1 MILAQN
7 HQQPLNGNKM
17 KKLYYIFFVVLA
29 FAKADTLTAQNYQQH
44 TVDKGETVT
53 SISEKYNIAASELLA
68 LNPDAKN
75 GIKQG
80 AILLI
85 PADSKLLTQKKIA
98 RYKTHKVKRK
108 ETLYT
113 LAKEYGV
120 TILDIKEANKQLYNT
135 ALNRGSEIRIPVF
148 EKVQI
153 APKTVATR
161 EFPVMAKDTVLDNVI
176 EGKHL
181 VKEKEGLFRIAIQ
194 YKTTIDN
201 LKKMNPDLG
210 GLKPGMLINVPVVA
224 QKEISDLVDY
234 QVPSKMGMY
243 SLTRMTGL
251 SRDSLITLNPGLKDG
266 LKAGMTIKIPNKI
279 AADSLNVFT
288 GDYATVNLL
297 DSINNYRPQRMAVML
312 PLSLHKI
319 NDEFENRDQLLEDKT
334 ARIAVDFLA
343 GMQVARDS
351 ALSLGLQV
359 EYDVFDTQKSKD
371 KTLSILNSNDFT
383 IYNSVIGPLMSANVV
398 EVAKQLR
405 SDDIPVISPL
415 TNTDVRLYKN
425 LFQSRPDDQ
434 LLKDRLKQFLKSY
447 ATGKNVIIVTDN
459 TKPELRREFSAL
471 LPAAQVLVPD
481 SKKNYIYSLNY
492 IKALKPE
499 IENVI
504 ILAVDNVGF
513 ITDAVTNYSAK
524 TDTHRITMFGME
536 SFEEMGLPNTRLSQ
550 LHYTFPQMHKDA
562 DENHSFI
569 KRYELKH
576 GITPNKYVTRGFDI
590 AMDVILRQA
599 SSTSMFESAGKDG
612 ATRMS
617 ESKFAYHK
625 KPFEGYN
632 NESVFILQYQEDM
645 SIQEI
650 VSMPKPFEQ

>member
-1 MILAQN
+1 MTLVQSR
-7 HQQPLNGNKM
+7 QQPLNGNKM
-17 KKLYYIFFVVLA
+17 KHLYYIFFVVLA

-53 SISEKYNIAASELLA
+53 SISEKYNVATSELLA

-75 GIKQG
+75 GIKLG

-85 PADSKLLTQKKIA
+85 PADSKLLTQRKIA
-98 RYKTHKVKRK
+98 TYKTHKVKRK

-135 ALNRGSEIRIPVF
+135 SLNRGSEIRIPVF
-148 EKVQI
+148 EKLQTATQI
-153 APKTVATR
+153 VASK
-161 EFPVMAKDTVLDNVI
+161 ELPIMAKDTTRNDVV

-210 GLKPGMLINVPVVA
+210 GLKPGMLINVPIIA
-224 QKEISDLVDY
+224 QEETSDLLDY

-251 SRDSLITLNPGLKDG
+251 SKDSLISLNPELKDG
-266 LKAGMTIKIPNKI
+266 LKAGMTIKIPNNI
-279 AADSLNVFT
+279 ATNSSVLFT
-288 GDYATVNLL
+288 EDYATVDLL

-312 PLSLHKI
+312 PLSLHKV
-319 NDEFENRDQLLEDKT
+319 NEGFENRDQLLEDKT
-334 ARIAVDFLA
+334 ARIAVDFLS

-351 ALSLGLQV
+351 ALTLGLQV
-359 EYDVFDTQKSKD
+359 EYDVYDTQKSKD

-383 IYNSVIGPLMSANVV
+383 IYNSVIGPLMSSNVV

-434 LLKDRLKQFLKSY
+434 LLKDRLKEFLKYY
-447 ATGKNVIIVTDN
+447 AVGKNVIIVTDN
-459 TKPELRREFSAL
+459 TKPELRREFSNLFPQANI
-471 LPAAQVLVPD
+471 LVPN
-481 SKKNYIYSLNY
+481 SKKNYIYSLSY

-499 IENVI
+499 VENVI

-513 ITDAVTNYSAK
+513 ITDAVTNYAAK
-524 TDTHRITMFGME
+524 TDSHKITMFGME
-536 SFEEMGLPNTRLSQ
+536 SFEEMDLPNARLSL

-562 DENHSFI
+562 DEKHSFI
-569 KRYELKH
+569 KRYELKY

-599 SSTSMFESAGKDG
+599 SSGTMFESATKRS

-625 KPFEGYN
+625 KPSEGYN
-632 NESVFILQYQEDM
+632 NEAIYILQYQEDM

-650 VSMPKPFEQ
+650 VSIPKPFKE